1 MNENNEQQQ
10 TIREQKL
17 HSELLQ
23 VRQYAIGLTVAT
35 ERLLEELG
43 YQVDSA
49 IVTRRDR
56 RLTTTRRK
64 R

>member
-1 MNENNEQQQ
+1 MNESNEQKQ
-10 TIREQKL
+10 TIREQRI

-49 IVTRRDR
+49 VVTRRER
-56 RLTTTRRK
+56 RLTSIRRTR
-64 R
+64 